1 MLMAKSSKLA
11 RFLVLPNSRHRPP
24 KSLESN
30 IVPLRWQEV
39 AVPLVVIVS
48 LLLLK
53 HVPAMAGLP
62 LARAAGVVAFGYAA
76 FLALRLLQVDEGI
89 SVDGWSVLRPSLVE
103 YFAFYG
109 ASALAIVLMSAVIVI
124 GGSRVVDPTQ
134 MIAAFAV
141 SVLLGAGA
149 AGIGLGGLFTKI
161 RWNNAVVEHRTAF
174 GRETKLAWS
183 DVASVLP
190 NWRGITISTH
200 DRRTVTFSQF
210 HAGAAQ
216 LSRHAATRA
225 RRNAETATKAF
236 ATL

>member
-1 MLMAKSSKLA
+1 M
-11 RFLVLPNSRHRPP
+11 
-24 KSLESN
+24 
-30 IVPLRWQEV
+30 PLRWQEV

-76 FLALRLLQVDEGI
+76 FLALRLVQGDEGI

-109 ASALAIVLMSAVIVI
+109 ATALAFVLMSAVIVI
-124 GGSRVVDPTQ
+124 GASRVVDPTQ

-161 RWNNAVVEHRTAF
+161 RWNNSTLEHRSAF
-174 GRETKLAWS
+174 GRQTKLAWS
-183 DVASVLP
+183 DVTSVLP

-210 HAGAAQ
+210 HTGAAQ
-216 LSRHAATRA
+216 LARHAANRA